1 MNMEFPG
8 IKRTSA
14 ADEVF
19 KTLHEW
25 IISRKLRSGDKL
37 PSQDELA
44 KQFAVSRNT
53 LREAIN
59 KLTVMGLLTTKQG
72 VGTVVNITT
81 ASNYMASLSN
91 HLLLKPATV
100 REFIEARGIV
110 EQATV
115 RLAGVR
121 ASLGDIE
128 KVNRIVDQQEAA
140 FQKGDVDSF
149 VQLDSKFHMELA
161 RVSGNNVLFKFLET
175 VQDML
180 HKFIAEVAHLPGAIE
195 SAINYHREIIGFIS
209 LRDKEKAKDKMRQH
223 LFDVAKRIEKNMEVD
238 LDVESL
244 FKVNE
249 VRKK

>member
-19 KTLHEW
+19 KILHEW

-115 RLAGVR
+115 
-121 ASLGDIE
+121 
-128 KVNRIVDQQEAA
+128 
-140 FQKGDVDSF
+140 
-149 VQLDSKFHMELA
+149 
-161 RVSGNNVLFKFLET
+161 
-175 VQDML
+175 
-180 HKFIAEVAHLPGAIE
+180 
-195 SAINYHREIIGFIS
+195 
-209 LRDKEKAKDKMRQH
+209 
-223 LFDVAKRIEKNMEVD
+223 
-238 LDVESL
+238 
-244 FKVNE
+244 
-249 VRKK
+249 